1 MARYLWRSYM
11 KKLAALLLLSML
23 PIISMA
29 QPHPAPAPPEMKRLD
44 FLVGQWKGEGW
55 VEFRPGQ
62 KHTATI
68 NESVQR
74 KAEGAVLLIEGLGTT
89 RMPDKPEEVPIHK
102 AFAIVDYDVKAKLF
116 RLRAYRAGDGSIDT
130 EPKVGENSLVW
141 GFRDARGGEI
151 RFTIKLNDKGRWFE
165 IGEYSSDGKTWRK
178 FLEMTLNRLS

>member
-1 MARYLWRSYM
+1 M
-11 KKLAALLLLSML
+11 KQLAALLFLLML
-23 PIISMA
+23 PMMSIA
-29 QPHPAPAPPEMKRLD
+29 QTHPPSTPLEMKKLD

-55 VEFRPGQ
+55 MEYRPGQ
-62 KHTATI
+62 RQTYTV

-74 KAEGAVLLIEGLGTT
+74 KVEGAVLLIEGLGTT
-89 RMPDKPEEVPIHK
+89 RMPDKPEEIPIHK

-116 RLRAYRAGDGSIDT
+116 RLRAYRAGDGSTDT
-130 EPKVGENSLVW
+130 EPKVGENTLIW

-151 RFTIKLNDKGRWFE
+151 RFTIKLNEKGQWFE